1 MPWAAD
7 AIVAARASV
16 HRTAEGERRMR
27 MKVLKTFR
35 PNDAGAKRLRNRF
48 GESLVCVRY
57 RLDELNDTLSSR
69 WSSSSTPRGSD
80 DASPA
85 PPRIPPARED
95 TLVAV
100 TVHYRETA
108 ARELVKQA
116 GGRWRPELRAWE
128 LPLSVAERVGLA
140 NRIVPQREMRPRAAP
155 RPTDGNA

>member
-1 MPWAAD
+1 
-7 AIVAARASV
+7 
-16 HRTAEGERRMR
+16 
-27 MKVLKTFR
+27 
-35 PNDAGAKRLRNRF
+35 
-48 GESLVCVRY
+48 
-57 RLDELNDTLSSR
+57 
-69 WSSSSTPRGSD
+69 
-80 DASPA
+80 
-85 PPRIPPARED
+85 
-95 TLVAV
+95 VAV